1 MVGGRF
7 PAWALALCGGIV
19 LALVIAMTTRSDKQ
33 PWGHFV
39 STSQQFAT
47 LETRRKLWRISSLTR
62 LWDCY

>member
-19 LALVIAMTTRSDKQ
+19 LALIVAMTTRSDKQ

-39 STSQQFAT
+39 STSLQYFENIEVKT
-47 LETRRKLWRISSLTR
+47 
-62 LWDCY
+62 